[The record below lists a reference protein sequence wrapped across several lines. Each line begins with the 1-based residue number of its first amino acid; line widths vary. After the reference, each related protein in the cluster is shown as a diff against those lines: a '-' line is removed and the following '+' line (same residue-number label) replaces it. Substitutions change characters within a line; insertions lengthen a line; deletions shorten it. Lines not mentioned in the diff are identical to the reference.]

1 MLLWASFSLLTL
13 VVTAAL
19 VWPLLARRVAP
30 VEDTELERRLAVF
43 RDRRDEIGRERA
55 AGRLSAAEAEQARED
70 LLRQMAEELPPEA
83 LSGIDRPAHAPTGR
97 RPSRA
102 PLFAG
107 LAVAIA
113 LPVLAIGVY
122 RGVGSPE
129 LAIAQLEGRQ
139 FVADSPHA
147 QFDALLAEIENR
159 LRANPKDGEAWA
171 VLAQTYKIVGNHGAA
186 IEAFEQAVE
195 LLPEDAR
202 LLAEFAESTALAAG
216 GDFSGRAT
224 ALLERALAADPNDQK
239 SVALMG
245 AARYRAGDL
254 PQAHRYLSQLLA
266 SLPPESGEAGQ
277 IRAIVEQIAAEL
289 GASGKQ
295 PEAASPGPSSPSVA
309 AAPSPVAPAASAAV
323 PGTSAAASQPA
334 LRGTVSVASK
344 LAGRL
349 PANAT
354 LFVIARAAQGPRVPV
369 AVLRVPAARLPVD
382 FELDDENAMDPS
394 RPLSSVGAIAIEAR
408 LSVSGDAIRKPG
420 DLYGEPVSVEQGSDG
435 IAILIDRN
443 VEP

>member
-13 VVTAAL
+13 AVTAAL
-19 VWPLLARRVAP
+19 VWPLLARRVAA
-30 VEDTELERRLAVF
+30 VDEESELERRVAVF
-43 RDRRDEIGRERA
+43 RDRRDEIGREQA
-55 AGRLSAAEAEQARED
+55 AGRLSAAEAEQARDD
-70 LLRQMAEELPPEA
+70 LLRQMAEELPPDA
-83 LSGIDRPAHAPTGR
+83 LSGIDRPASAPTGR
-97 RPSRA
+97 RPSRV
-102 PLFAG
+102 PVFAG
-107 LAVAIA
+107 LVVAIA
-113 LPVLAIGVY
+113 LPALALGIY

-129 LAIAQLEGRQ
+129 LAIAQLEGRSL
-139 FVADSPHA
+139 VADSPHA

-171 VLAQTYKIVGNHGAA
+171 LLAQAYKIVGNHGAA
-186 IEAFEQAVE
+186 IEAFEKAVE

-224 ALLERALAADPNDQK
+224 ALLERALAVDPDDQK

-266 SLPPESGEAGQ
+266 SLPPDSGEAGQ
-277 IRAIVEQIAAEL
+277 IRAIVDQIAAEL
-289 GASGKQ
+289 GM
-295 PEAASPGPSSPSVA
+295 PSSGAPSTAPSPSA
-309 AAPSPVAPAASAAV
+309 AAPSGPAAPGAAPAV
-323 PGTSAAASQPA
+323 GTAPAPASQA
-334 LRGTVSVASK
+334 TLRGTVDIAPA
-344 LAGRL
+344 LAERL
-349 PANAT
+349 PSNAT

-382 FELDDENAMDPS
+382 FKLDDGNAMDPS
-394 RPLSSVGAIAIEAR
+394 RPLSSVGEIAVEAR
-408 LSVSGDAIRKPG
+408 ISASGDAMRRPG
-420 DLYGEPVSVEQGSDG
+420 DLYGEPVSVAQGSDG
-435 IAILIDRN
+435 IAILIDRV